1 MTIRYL
7 LVQAVGLVGTALF
20 FLSFQCKSNRSLF
33 RIQFLSYLFYTTH
46 LLLLGAVTGAASY
59 VINTLRS
66 ACLGSGRAFLRSRWI
81 CGILCLLQLA
91 ALIATWSGWISLLP
105 IVANVAATIGGY
117 THNPRKVRLVAMLIN
132 SPLWIVYD
140 VLVGSW
146 AGILDELITE
156 VSILISIRRFGWKNL
171 DRTE

>member
-7 LVQAVGLVGTALF
+7 LIQAVGLVGTALF
-20 FLSFQCKSNRSLF
+20 FLSFQCKRNRSLF
-33 RIQFLSYLFYTTH
+33 RIQFLSYLFYTAH
-46 LLLLGAVTGAASY
+46 LLLLGAVTGAVSY
-59 VINTLRS
+59 VINTIRS
-66 ACLGSGRAFLRSRWI
+66 ACLGSGRAFLRSRWM
-81 CGILCLLQLA
+81 CWILCLLQLA
-91 ALIATWSGWISLLP
+91 ALLFTWSGWISLLP
-105 IVANVAATIGGY
+105 IVANIAATVGGY

-156 VSILISIRRFGWKNL
+156 VSILLSLRRFGWKNL

>member
-1 MTIRYL
+1 MNYIFIESDAQLTPL
-7 LVQAVGLVGTALF
+7 MDALSADPEYI
-20 FLSFQCKSNRSLF
+20 SFD
-33 RIQFLSYLFYTTH
+33 TE
-46 LLLLGAVTGAASY
+46 
-59 VINTLRS
+59 
-66 ACLGSGRAFLRSRWI
+66 FLRERTYYP
-81 CGILCLLQLA
+81 ILCLLQLA
-91 ALIATWSGWISLLP
+91 ALIATWPGWLSLLP
-105 IVANVAATIGGY
+105 IVANIAATVGGY

-156 VSILISIRRFGWKNL
+156 LSILISIRRFGWKNL